1 MSECKKQSCT
11 LQPARC
17 GCAAAKT
24 CAERAHTASARCSMF
39 PTLDP
44 QSPVGLGRLQE
55 GRGGA
60 GHVRER
66 RKCQEKVTT
75 RSANDSCGGMRVDVT
90 HPVGLGKPRQGKHVQ
105 EQEPL
110 EQVLH
115 HTSTLQ
121 PPKQDLGEPA
131 RASLQHPTHPCH

>member
-1 MSECKKQSCT
+1 MIECKQQSCT
-11 LQPARC
+11 LHAVGVQQPKRVQSVHTQPAHVVAC
-17 GCAAAKT
+17 FQHSIH
-24 CAERAHTASARCSMF
+24 EV
-39 PTLDP
+39 
-44 QSPVGLGRLQE
+44 QSVGVDCRN
-55 GRGGA
+55 GGA
-60 GHVRER
+60 GHVWAR

-75 RSANDSCGGMRVDVT
+75 RSANDRCGGMRVDVT
-90 HPVGLGKPRQGKHVQ
+90 HPIGLGKPRQGKHVQ

-131 RASLQHPTHPCH
+131 RTSLQHPTHPCR